1 MTRVIAMIS
10 CFIAALF
17 LVPVQGDCNE
27 IPEYESET
35 EAECYVIVVS
45 LSRSFIVEEPAEPL
59 SQPVSNRCRAFVST
73 KLQDMQRHAR
83 HLPVRILNCV
93 FRE

>member
-10 CFIAALF
+10 CLIAALF
-17 LVPVQGDCNE
+17 LVPVQGDCDD

-35 EAECYVIVVS
+35 EAECYVIVVP
-45 LSRSFIVEEPAEPL
+45 LSRSLIAEAPAKPL
-59 SQPVSNRCRAFVST
+59 SRPVSNRCRAFVSSGI
-73 KLQDMQRHAR
+73 QEMRGHAR